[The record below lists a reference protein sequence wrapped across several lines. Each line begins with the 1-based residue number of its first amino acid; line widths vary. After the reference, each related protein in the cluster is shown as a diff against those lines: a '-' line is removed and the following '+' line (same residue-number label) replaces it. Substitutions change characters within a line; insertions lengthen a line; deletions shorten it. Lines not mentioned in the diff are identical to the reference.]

1 VGDPAVAISVDELVI
16 SYGDTRAVQG
26 VTFTAAR
33 GELTVLLGPNG
44 AGKTSTVEHLEGYR
58 PATSGSARVLGLD
71 PIRDHRT
78 LRSQV
83 GIMLQSGGIPTAIRP
98 RELLRQYAG
107 FFPDPLDVD
116 ELLDRTRLTDRART
130 PFRRLSGG
138 EQQRLSLALALIG
151 RPKVLLLDE
160 PTAGM
165 DLDGREAVRA
175 VLADLRA
182 EGACILLTTHDL
194 DEAERTADH
203 LVVIRDGRV
212 VADGT
217 LAELTRRDGNDAF
230 TFRCDDRLDVD
241 ALGTE
246 LGATVVRTG
255 PGAFRVDSAPT
266 PDTIAA
272 VAAHLAACGLP
283 LDDLRTGAARLE
295 DVFRDLTSDATV
307 TPTTSGDTP

>member
-1 VGDPAVAISVDELVI
+1 MAISVDELVI

-26 VTFTAAR
+26 VSFTAVR

-58 PATSGSARVLGLD
+58 PATSGTARVLGLD

-116 ELLDRTRLTDRART
+116 ELLERTRLTDRART

-151 RPKVLLLDE
+151 RPQVLLLDE

-165 DLDGREAVRA
+165 DLDGREAVRG
-175 VLADLRA
+175 VLDDLRG

-217 LAELTRRDGNDAF
+217 LADLTRRDGTEVF

-246 LGATVVRTG
+246 LDAVVVRTG
-255 PGAFRVDSAPT
+255 PGAFRVDVAPT
-266 PDTIAA
+266 PDNIAA
-272 VAAHLAACGLP
+272 VAGHLAARGLR

-295 DVFRDLTSDATV
+295 DVFRDLTSDS
-307 TPTTSGDTP
+307 PGPPNTSGAAP

>member
-1 VGDPAVAISVDELVI
+1 MAISVDELVI
-16 SYGDTRAVQG
+16 SYGDTHAVRG
-26 VTFTAAR
+26 VSFTAR
-33 GELTVLLGPNG
+33 HGDLTVLLGPNG

-58 PATSGSARVLGLD
+58 RATSGSARVLGLD
-71 PIRDHRT
+71 PVRDHRT

-107 FFPDPLDVD
+107 FFADPLDVD
-116 ELLDRTRLTDRART
+116 ELLHRVRLTDRDRT

-138 EQQRLSLALALIG
+138 EQQRLSLALALVG
-151 RPKVLLLDE
+151 RPQVLLLDE

-175 VLADLRA
+175 VLDELRA
-182 EGACILLTTHDL
+182 EGACILVTTHDL

-217 LAELTRRDGNDAF
+217 LAELTRRDGTEGF
-230 TFRCDDRLDVD
+230 TFRCDDRLDPDV
-241 ALGTE
+241 LGTR
-246 LGATVVRTG
+246 LGATVRRTG
-255 PGAFRVDSAPT
+255 PGAFRVDRAPT

-272 VAAHLAACGLP
+272 VAEHLAALDLR
-283 LDDLRTGAARLE
+283 LDDLHTGAARLE
-295 DVFRDLTSDATV
+295 DVFRDLTAEAATAPDA
-307 TPTTSGDTP
+307 PRGAS